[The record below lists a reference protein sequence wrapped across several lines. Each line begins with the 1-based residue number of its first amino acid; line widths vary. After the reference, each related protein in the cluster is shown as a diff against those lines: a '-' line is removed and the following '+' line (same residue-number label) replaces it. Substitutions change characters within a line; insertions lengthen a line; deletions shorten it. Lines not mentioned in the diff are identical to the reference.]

1 MDKLRPHESP
11 EATSP
16 LMDSAATFSAENS
29 SFFQMSAVHRAGGK
43 PLTSFTE
50 DTNATLSE
58 PTTSNAPGA
67 FIDPALALAG
77 SQPWKPPTIH
87 NQEVVENR
95 GTGTSFHQPN
105 GDSVFRRENLI
116 S

>member
-16 LMDSAATFSAENS
+16 LKDSAATSENS
-29 SFFQMSAVHRAGGK
+29 SFEMSAGGE

-58 PTTSNAPGA
+58 PTTFNAPGA
-67 FIDPALALAG
+67 FSDPALALAS

-95 GTGTSFHQPN
+95 GTRTSFHQLN
-105 GDSVFRRENLI
+105 DSVFRREILI